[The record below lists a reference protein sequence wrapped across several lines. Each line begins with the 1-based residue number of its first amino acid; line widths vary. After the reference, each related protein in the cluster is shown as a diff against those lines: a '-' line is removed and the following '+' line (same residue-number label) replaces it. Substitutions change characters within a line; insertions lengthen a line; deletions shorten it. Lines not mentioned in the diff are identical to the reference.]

1 MWMKKIPK
9 RYIADIEKAKEILK
23 EFDVSEIFIFGS
35 LATGKTKITSD
46 IDLAVKGLSADKF
59 FCAYSKLAMK
69 LEHEVDLIS
78 LDDNSR
84 FSNGLLK
91 SGGLMRVS

>member
-1 MWMKKIPK
+1 MKKIPK
-9 RYIADIEKAKEILK
+9 RYVTDIEKAKDILK
-23 EFDVSEIFIFGS
+23 EFGVSEIFIFGS
-35 LATGKTKITSD
+35 LTTGKTNRTSD
-46 IDLAVKGLSADKF
+46 IDLAVRGLSADKYF
-59 FCAYSKLAMK
+59 RAYSKLAMK

-84 FSNGLLK
+84 FTDGLLK